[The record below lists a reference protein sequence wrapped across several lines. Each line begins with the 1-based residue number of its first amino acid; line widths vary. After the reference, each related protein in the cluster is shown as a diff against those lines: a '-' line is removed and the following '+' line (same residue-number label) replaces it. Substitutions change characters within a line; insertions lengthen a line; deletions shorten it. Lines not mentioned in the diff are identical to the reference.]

1 MIIRIMEPQDARAA
15 ATLEAENF
23 SEPWSANSFMEEI
36 QKDTSIYLVAYEGDV
51 LVGTCGLVTS
61 FDEGEVLNVSVK
73 KQYRRRGIAG
83 DLMKQLLEE
92 AEKRG
97 IKHFTL
103 EVREG
108 NVPARTLYER
118 FGFVCEGIRP
128 NFYRNP
134 TENAAIYWLHKE

>member
-1 MIIRIMEPQDARAA
+1 MIIRRMEPGDAEAA

-23 SEPWSANSFMEEI
+23 SEPWSVNSFMEEI
-36 QKDTSIYLVAYEGDV
+36 GKESSVYLVAYDGERLIGV
-51 LVGTCGLVTS
+51 CGLVTS

-73 KQYRRRGIAG
+73 KEYRKQGIA
-83 DLMKQLLEE
+83 LQMLHRLFHE
-92 AEKRG
+92 ADNMNV
-97 IKHFTL
+97 KHLTL

-108 NVPARTLYER
+108 NVPARTLYEKL
-118 FGFVCEGIRP
+118 GFVCEGIRP

>member
-1 MIIRIMEPQDARAA
+1 MMIRIMEPGDAEAA
-15 ATLEAENF
+15 AALEAENF

-36 QKDTSIYLVAYEGDV
+36 KKDTSVYLVAYDEDK
-51 LVGTCGLVTS
+51 LIGTCGLVTS

-73 KQYRRRGIAG
+73 SEYRKQGIAG
-83 DLMKQLLEE
+83 AMLERLLKEGEE
-92 AEKRG
+92 RG

-108 NVPARTLYER
+108 NVPARALYEKL
-118 FGFVCEGIRP
+118 GFVCEGIRP
-128 NFYRNP
+128 GFYRNP

>member
-1 MIIRIMEPQDARAA
+1 MIIRKMQMEDAMAA
-15 ATLEAENF
+15 AALEAENF

-36 QKDTSIYLVAYEGDV
+36 KKDSSIYIVAYEGEM
-51 LVGTCGLVTS
+51 LVGTCGLVVS

-73 KQYRRRGIAG
+73 KEYRKHGIA
-83 DLMKQLLEE
+83 LQMLQCLLEE
-92 AEKRG
+92 AKIKG

-108 NVPARTLYER
+108 NMPARMLYEKL
-118 FGFVCEGIRP
+118 GFVCEGIRP

-134 TENAAIYWLHKE
+134 TEDAAIYWLHQE

>member
-1 MIIRIMEPQDARAA
+1 MIIRKMQMEDAMAA
-15 ATLEAENF
+15 AALEAENF

-36 QKDTSIYLVAYEGDV
+36 KKDSSIYIVAYEGEM
-51 LVGTCGLVTS
+51 LVGTCGLVVS

-73 KQYRRRGIAG
+73 KEYRKHGIA
-83 DLMKQLLEE
+83 LQMLLCLLKE
-92 AEKRG
+92 AKIKG

-108 NVPARTLYER
+108 NMPARMLYEKL
-118 FGFVCEGIRP
+118 GFVCEGIRP

-134 TENAAIYWLHKE
+134 TENAAIYWLHQE

>member
-1 MIIRIMEPQDARAA
+1 MIIRRMETGDAEAA

-23 SEPWSANSFMEEI
+23 SEPWSCTSFQEEI
-36 QKDTSIYLVAYEGDV
+36 HKDTSLYLVVYEGDI
-51 LVGTCGLVTS
+51 LVGVCGLVTS

-73 KQYRRRGIAG
+73 KEYRKQGIA
-83 DLMKQLLEE
+83 LRMLQYLLRE
-92 AEKRG
+92 AESMG

-108 NVPARTLYER
+108 NVPARTLYEKL
-118 FGFVCEGIRP
+118 GFVCEGIRP

-134 TENAAIYWLHKE
+134 AENAAIYWLHRE

>member
-15 ATLEAENF
+15 AALEAENF

>member
-1 MIIRIMEPQDARAA
+1 MIIRKMQMEDAMAA
-15 ATLEAENF
+15 AALEAENF

-36 QKDTSIYLVAYEGDV
+36 KKDSSIYIVAYEGEM
-51 LVGTCGLVTS
+51 LVGTCGLVVS

-73 KQYRRRGIAG
+73 KEYRKHGIA
-83 DLMKQLLEE
+83 LQMLQCLLEE
-92 AEKRG
+92 AKIKG

-108 NVPARTLYER
+108 NMPARTLYEKL
-118 FGFVCEGIRP
+118 GFVCEGIRP

-134 TENAAIYWLHKE
+134 TEDAAIYWLHQE